1 MADCAS
7 TPVLPASQ
15 KLVALDRLRRLG
27 LIGAL
32 KEYFQHA
39 LAKNIAL
46 ILAAISYEPQTLAIK
61 LELFRIAQEAI
72 SNAIRH
78 GHAKV
83 IRISLSIATGYT
95 QLLIE
100 DDGCG
105 ALLKLHDGLGIGS
118 MRERSCAD
126 TYPSDK
132 SDRLIKQRIHAVDPL
147 RIGKLIVRGRRW
159 LAMFLPKL
167 HGYAPSAD
175 AQLSVQGSAEV
186 AARNLSLGYWK
197 NQGSLP
203 ALSAK

>member
-7 TPVLPASQ
+7 APASPASQ
-15 KLVALDRLRRLG
+15 KLVALYRLRRLG

-39 LAKNIAL
+39 LAKNIEL
-46 ILAAISYEPQTLAIK
+46 ILAAIGYEPQTLAIK

-126 TYPSDK
+126 THPSDK
-132 SDRLIKQRIHAVDPL
+132 SDPL

>member
-7 TPVLPASQ
+7 APVSPASQ

-83 IRISLSIATGYT
+83 IHISLSIATGYT

-105 ALLKLHDGLGIGS
+105 ALLKLHDGLGMGS
-118 MRERSCAD
+118 MRER
-126 TYPSDK
+126 
-132 SDRLIKQRIHAVDPL
+132 
-147 RIGKLIVRGRRW
+147 
-159 LAMFLPKL
+159 
-167 HGYAPSAD
+167 
-175 AQLSVQGSAEV
+175 
-186 AARNLSLGYWK
+186 AARLAGELTLGNTLNGGVSLRVRI
-197 NQGSLP
+197 P
-203 ALSAK
+203 AQSS